1 MKKILSVLLILIVI
15 IGCFSVEHTNNGQTV
30 IVNPASKYCV
40 RKGGESIIRTNEN
53 GNRYGVCRFK
63 DKTEVNEWE
72 YYRNSKASSKS
83 GELQI
88 KFGFGIK

>member
-1 MKKILSVLLILIVI
+1 MKTEIDMESVDL
-15 IGCFSVEHTNNGQTV
+15 
-30 IVNPASKYCV
+30 
-40 RKGGESIIRTNEN
+40 
-53 GNRYGVCRFK
+53 K